1 MRIKLRRGSFLFE
14 VLTIPLVITRNRKLA
29 EKGRITWGAVDDNTF
44 VLRPLGILQGLI
56 GLTVELKD
64 G

>member
-1 MRIKLRRGSFLFE
+1 MRIRLSKESFLFK

-29 EKGRITWGAVDDNTF
+29 EKGRIQWGALNANTF
-44 VLRPLGILQGLI
+44 VLRPIGILHGLI